1 MAVQVAPLDSTDYY
15 IDHTTPQS
23 VSPSGNYIGAVT
35 VSIKYARLRV
45 QAPGN
50 VSVVAYYNGRA

>member
-1 MAVQVAPLDSTDYY
+1 MDSTDYY